1 MLWVKVKITFKSY
14 EFRQIGVLNKV
25 ITNYQNF
32 LDKKMELSEI
42 KNLI

>member
-1 MLWVKVKITFKSY
+1 MKITFKSY